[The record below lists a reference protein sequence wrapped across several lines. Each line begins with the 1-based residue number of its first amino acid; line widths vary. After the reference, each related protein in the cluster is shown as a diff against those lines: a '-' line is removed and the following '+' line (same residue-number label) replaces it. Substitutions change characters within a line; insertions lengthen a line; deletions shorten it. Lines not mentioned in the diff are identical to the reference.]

1 MGLEVNKTISVDM
14 WQMAPQTQ
22 HLMEHLQCLCKGLEK
37 QPPDFN
43 INIRTLA
50 AVFSRNL
57 L

>member
-37 QPPDFN
+37 HPPDFN